1 MPNRVIPLEPV
12 PPGGG
17 DEGDG
22 GALAFTDVVVLLHL
36 EAAPSQAHGS
46 DTLFESEPVAEA
58 AVGAFGLG
66 CAVGVDFPARVLP
79 ILEQTHPG
87 ESERIAAE
95 CAEPL
100 ERQVAAARQS
110 TETLAADDFLYD
122 LLETLDE
129 SERVDAETAQNAVSM
144 SFEYGLLLARV
155 SRSAAL
161 VLRNA
166 VNRSLEDA
174 MRAPPPEG
182 PDAPPP
188 EGPPPDGEG
197 APAPS
202 APDPSAPPTPEGEE
216 SVPPFESLQEL
227 AAEMMAAYEADVGF
241 GE

>member
-12 PPGGG
+12 PSGGG
-17 DEGDG
+17 DEG

-36 EAAPSQAHGS
+36 EAAPSQEQGR

-66 CAVGVDFPARVLP
+66 CAVGADFPDRVLP

-129 SERVDAETAQNAVSM
+129 TERVDAETAQNAVSM

-155 SRSAAL
+155 SRPAAL

-166 VNRSLEDA
+166 VNRSMEDA
-174 MRAPPPEG
+174 MRATPPEAEDDAPS
-182 PDAPPP
+182 PDAP
-188 EGPPPDGEG
+188 
-197 APAPS
+197 APA
-202 APDPSAPPTPEGEE
+202 PEGEE
-216 SVPPFESLQEL
+216 SAPPFESLQEL

-241 GE
+241 GG

>member
-12 PPGGG
+12 PPGG
-17 DEGDG
+17 DDG

-36 EAAPSQAHGS
+36 QAAPSQEHGR

-66 CAVGVDFPARVLP
+66 CAVGVDFPDRVLP

-100 ERQVAAARQS
+100 ERQVDAARQS
-110 TETLAADDFLYD
+110 TETLVADDFLYD

-129 SERVDAETAQNAVSM
+129 TERVDAETAQNAVSM

-174 MRAPPPEG
+174 MRAPPP
-182 PDAPPP
+182 DAPPP
-188 EGPPPDGEG
+188 EGGD

-202 APDPSAPPTPEGEE
+202 ASPPEGEE
-216 SVPPFESLQEL
+216 SAPPFESLQEL

>member
-12 PPGGG
+12 PPGG
-17 DEGDG
+17 DDG

-36 EAAPSQAHGS
+36 QAVPSQEHGR
-46 DTLFESEPVAEA
+46 DTLFESDPVAEA

-66 CAVGVDFPARVLP
+66 CAVGVDFPDRVFP

-174 MRAPPPEG
+174 MRAPPT
-182 PDAPPP
+182 DALPQGALPP
-188 EGPPPDGEG
+188 EEG

-202 APDPSAPPTPEGEE
+202 APPSEGEE
-216 SVPPFESLQEL
+216 NAPPFESLQEL

>member
-17 DEGDG
+17 DEGAD

-46 DTLFESEPVAEA
+46 DTLFESEPIAEA

-174 MRAPPPEG
+174 MRAPPP
-182 PDAPPP
+182 DAASP
-188 EGPPPDGEG
+188 EGEG

-202 APDPSAPPTPEGEE
+202 ASDPSPPPPEGEE
-216 SVPPFESLQEL
+216 VAPPFESLQEL

>member
-17 DEGDG
+17 DG

-36 EAAPSQAHGS
+36 QAAPSQEHGR

-66 CAVGVDFPARVLP
+66 CAVGVDFPDRVLP

-129 SERVDAETAQNAVSM
+129 TERVDAETAQNAVSM

-174 MRAPPPEG
+174 MRAPPPG
-182 PDAPPP
+182 ALPQDALPP
-188 EGPPPDGEG
+188 EEG

-202 APDPSAPPTPEGEE
+202 APPSEGEE
-216 SVPPFESLQEL
+216 NAPPFESLQEL

>member
-174 MRAPPPEG
+174 MRAPPP
-182 PDAPPP
+182 DAPSP
-188 EGPPPDGEG
+188 EGEG

-202 APDPSAPPTPEGEE
+202 ASDPAAPPEGEE
-216 SVPPFESLQEL
+216 VAPPFESLQEL

>member
-17 DEGDG
+17 DDGDR

-36 EAAPSQAHGS
+36 EAAPSQEHGR
-46 DTLFESEPVAEA
+46 DTLFESEPIAEA

-66 CAVGVDFPARVLP
+66 CAVGVDFPDRVFP

-129 SERVDAETAQNAVSM
+129 TERVNAETAQNAVSM

-174 MRAPPPEG
+174 MHAPPPGAPPTDAMPPEG
-182 PDAPPP
+182 EDAPSLSAPPP
-188 EGPPPDGEG
+188 P
-197 APAPS
+197 
-202 APDPSAPPTPEGEE
+202 PEGEE
-216 SVPPFESLQEL
+216 SAPPFESLQEL

>member
-12 PPGGG
+12 PPGG
-17 DEGDG
+17 DDG

-36 EAAPSQAHGS
+36 QAAPSQEHGR
-46 DTLFESEPVAEA
+46 DTLFESDPVAEA

-66 CAVGVDFPARVLP
+66 CAVGVDFPDRVFP

-129 SERVDAETAQNAVSM
+129 TERVDAETAQNAVSM

-174 MRAPPPEG
+174 MRAPPT
-182 PDAPPP
+182 DALPQGALPP
-188 EGPPPDGEG
+188 EEG

-202 APDPSAPPTPEGEE
+202 APPSEGEE
-216 SVPPFESLQEL
+216 NAPPFESLQEL

>member
-17 DEGDG
+17 DGD
-22 GALAFTDVVVLLHL
+22 ALAFTDVVVLLHL
-36 EAAPSQAHGS
+36 QAAPSQEHGR
-46 DTLFESEPVAEA
+46 DTLFESDPVAEA

-66 CAVGVDFPARVLP
+66 CAVGVDFPDRVFP

-129 SERVDAETAQNAVSM
+129 TERVDAETAQNAVSM

-166 VNRSLEDA
+166 VNRSMEDA
-174 MRAPPPEG
+174 MCAPP

-188 EGPPPDGEG
+188 EGVD

-202 APDPSAPPTPEGEE
+202 ASPPSLEGEE
-216 SVPPFESLQEL
+216 SAPLFESLQEL

>member
-12 PPGGG
+12 PPGG
-17 DEGDG
+17 DDG

-36 EAAPSQAHGS
+36 QAAPSQEHGR
-46 DTLFESEPVAEA
+46 DTLFESDPVAEA

-66 CAVGVDFPARVLP
+66 CAVGVDFPDRVFP

-129 SERVDAETAQNAVSM
+129 TERVDVETAQNAVSM

-174 MRAPPPEG
+174 MRAPPTGAP
-182 PDAPPP
+182 PTDALPP
-188 EGPPPDGEG
+188 EGEY
-197 APAPS
+197 APS
-202 APDPSAPPTPEGEE
+202 PSAPPLEGEE
-216 SVPPFESLQEL
+216 SAPPFESLQEL

>member
-12 PPGGG
+12 PPGG
-17 DEGDG
+17 DDGDG

-36 EAAPSQAHGS
+36 EAAPSQEHGR
-46 DTLFESEPVAEA
+46 DTLFESEPIAEA

-66 CAVGVDFPARVLP
+66 CAVGVDFPDRVLP

-129 SERVDAETAQNAVSM
+129 TERVDAETAQNAVSM

-161 VLRNA
+161 VLRNV

-174 MRAPPPEG
+174 MRAPPPG
-182 PDAPPP
+182 ALPQDALPP
-188 EGPPPDGEG
+188 EEG

-202 APDPSAPPTPEGEE
+202 APPSEGEE
-216 SVPPFESLQEL
+216 NAPPFESLQEL

>member
-17 DEGDG
+17 DEDDSGV
-22 GALAFTDVVVLLHL
+22 LAFTDVVVLLHL

-182 PDAPPP
+182 APSP
-188 EGPPPDGEG
+188 EGGN

-202 APDPSAPPTPEGEE
+202 ASDPSPSPEGGEE
-216 SVPPFESLQEL
+216 SAPPFESLQEL

>member
-174 MRAPPPEG
+174 MRAAPPEG
-182 PDAPPP
+182 QASD
-188 EGPPPDGEG
+188 
-197 APAPS
+197 
-202 APDPSAPPTPEGEE
+202 GEE
-216 SVPPFESLQEL
+216 SAPPFESLQEL

>member
-17 DEGDG
+17 DDG

-36 EAAPSQAHGS
+36 DAAPSQVHGR
-46 DTLFESEPVAEA
+46 DTLFESDPVAEA

-66 CAVGVDFPARVLP
+66 CAVGVDFPDRVFP

-129 SERVDAETAQNAVSM
+129 TERVDAETAQNAVSM

-174 MRAPPPEG
+174 MRAPPPDEG
-182 PDAPPP
+182 GPPSLSAPPP
-188 EGPPPDGEG
+188 SPEGED
-197 APAPS
+197 APS
-202 APDPSAPPTPEGEE
+202 LSAPPPPPEGEE
-216 SVPPFESLQEL
+216 SAPPFESLQEL

>member
-12 PPGGG
+12 PPGG
-17 DEGDG
+17 DDG

-36 EAAPSQAHGS
+36 EAAPSQEHGR
-46 DTLFESEPVAEA
+46 DTLFESEPIAEA

-66 CAVGVDFPARVLP
+66 CAVGVDFPDRVFP

-129 SERVDAETAQNAVSM
+129 TERVDAETAQNAVSM

-182 PDAPPP
+182 VD
-188 EGPPPDGEG
+188 

-202 APDPSAPPTPEGEE
+202 ASPPPPEGEE
-216 SVPPFESLQEL
+216 SAPPFESLQEL